1 MSLKFNNNDTLEVL
15 LVVSENGNITNTEIH
30 NFEPEVVS
38 SLLDTQPPGG
48 YTMRQAIISSIY
60 TKLLESGKVSGTIS
74 A

>member
-1 MSLKFNNNDTLEVL
+1 MSLKFNNNDTLEVV
-15 LVVSENGNITNTEIH
+15 LVVSEGGEVTSTEIH

-48 YTMRQAIISSIY
+48 YTMRQAIVSSIY
-60 TKLLESGKVSGTIS
+60 TKLLDSGKVQGNIV